1 MRSLFMALFS
11 KVAKASVH
19 KNSKQQ
25 QQNNHKSTNYAKRL
39 FITKSNDA
47 GVISH
52 KSQIVSNMSH
62 TGIAQFSLM
71 EKMLN
76 IHHKNKKEKKKQLRH
91 LYPISSLL
99 SFKMNNS
106 TKAIYFTCNLFK
118 TVYFL

>member
-1 MRSLFMALFS
+1 MFT
-11 KVAKASVH
+11 KTE
-19 KNSKQQ
+19 KQQ

-39 FITKSNDA
+39 YITKSNNA
-47 GVISH
+47 GVISP
-52 KSQIVSNMSH
+52 KSQIVSNMPH
-62 TGIAQFSLM
+62 TGIAQFSLKNKG
-71 EKMLN
+71 KMLN

-99 SFKMNNS
+99 SFKINNS